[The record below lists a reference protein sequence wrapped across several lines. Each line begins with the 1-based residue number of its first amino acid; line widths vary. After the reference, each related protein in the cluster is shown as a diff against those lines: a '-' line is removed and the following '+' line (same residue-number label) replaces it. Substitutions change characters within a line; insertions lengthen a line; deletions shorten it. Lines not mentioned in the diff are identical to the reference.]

1 MLLQDPSTPLS
12 RALWSIDSRL
22 TYVWLFL
29 PLASLSGHWAP
40 RGRGPSASPLSPTW
54 PGTNLQWLI
63 FHPWSKWYSKEQSHL
78 RRGVAVLRLSLYQVP
93 HLGCFGHWAYVCF
106 FKNISTGGSS
116 YSVGLLSGAHLKKS
130 IGEFDFLS
138 KPSLKKGR
146 WTQISHD
153 LASGRCLQYFL
164 RNKSMLLRS
173 WLFGYT
179 VGQGTMVG
187 RWINWGRCESLKAQ
201 ERGETKAKWNLR
213 KSLSHLPFL
222 IFNSVYRTETH
233 GKVF

>member
-12 RALWSIDSRL
+12 QALWSIDSRL

-29 PLASLSGHWAP
+29 PLASLSGHWAL
-40 RGRGPSASPLSPTW
+40 GGWGPSASPLSPTW

-63 FHPWSKWYSKEQSHL
+63 FRPWSKWYSKELSHL
-78 RRGVAVLRLSLYQVP
+78 RRGAAVLRLSLYQVP

-116 YSVGLLSGAHLKKS
+116 FLVGLLSDAHLKKS

-138 KPSLKKGR
+138 KPSSKKGR

-153 LASGRCLQYFL
+153 LAPSTCLKYFL
-164 RNKSMLLRS
+164 RNKSVLLRS
-173 WLFGYT
+173 WFSVYT

-187 RWINWGRCESLKAQ
+187 RWINWRPK
-201 ERGETKAKWNLR
+201 RGERQRQNET
-213 KSLSHLPFL
+213 SESHCP
-222 IFNSVYRTETH
+222 IFPS
-233 GKVF
+233 